1 MYIFI
6 RALPTERRFDLHMR
20 ILFMAMR
27 CKCEA
32 HVLQVCRKCAKC
44 TALCARCK
52 CVPNVCKYTSN
63 ALQVRRTCATSV
75 PQVRCEFAARAHH
88 VSALLEHAGTQ
99 LAARLPRVRAWG
111 RHGRRRVLKR
121 SGRACPPLSLSC
133 VLQLGRQAYTSQ
145 APCSQPAPQRDF
157 GPSQANEFVL

>member
-1 MYIFI
+1 MI
-6 RALPTERRFDLHMR
+6 AGQMHS
-20 ILFMAMR
+20 
-27 CKCEA
+27 
-32 HVLQVCRKCAKC
+32 LQVRSKCLQIHFKC
-44 TALCARCK
+44 TASAPHMCYKCAA
-52 CVPNVCKYTSN
+52 NALSALHYALAASAFQMHCKYTSN

-133 VLQLGRQAYTSQ
+133 VLHLGRQAYTSQ
-145 APCSQPAPQRDF
+145 APCNQPAPSNVISVRH
-157 GPSQANEFVL
+157 SE